1 MWICI
6 PMRKEEKLFRAK
18 INGKIEEQDP
28 GNVLTM
34 KGEIENVVDAEI
46 VVNVDVDDVDSGDDD
61 DDDGQGG
68 GSMSIELDNG
78 TPYSDPLESQ
88 G

>member
-1 MWICI
+1 
-6 PMRKEEKLFRAK
+6 
-18 INGKIEEQDP
+18 
-28 GNVLTM
+28 M

-61 DDDGQGG
+61 DDGQGG